1 MKMESLKTSINLELH
16 GVAASSSPHTMVFL
30 RDSTLVF
37 SSHCVLNLAK
47 SISPPMIDGI
57 LYNVRK
63 TLCTRSVPRENDT
76 NRVITSLCQ
85 IRPKN
90 EDLKNDEN
98 ALSLIACAFSDG
110 TVTLWSCFHDQQSA
124 SSASWREH
132 VVVGSTPQCN
142 APTQSDSN
150 SDSNFFHATGFPTVS
165 IADMDGTFDRVTENG
180 QNHRYKIVLLTASSF
195 GAHIIFAELSFPVN
209 NGDSSESTAV
219 SQMVDSTVRSIH
231 SNTVAAV
238 KLQPVNEN
246 ELLMVVGTANPK
258 SNKIHVFTCSWEKQP
273 EVKHHGFLT
282 GHLDWI
288 TSLEFLYGNCLNN
301 GEGSF
306 LLASGSQ
313 DARIRLWKFH
323 KPSTVEDYEKDQNEE
338 YDDDFKDDG
347 DDEFLEEGEA
357 RMHVQVQSNGV
368 RMEMAITLEAL
379 LIGHEEAVTGIS
391 WRPNQLQGKPCLIS
405 SSMDRAILIWMADL
419 DGVWIPISRVG
430 SAGGILG
437 GSVGSSLLGFVD
449 TTFSPDGRC
458 IVGHGYG
465 GSLHFWTCGASVDD
479 RNDHAIWKA
488 NPCITGHFA
497 GVSDIDWEASTG
509 EYLLSVGLD
518 QTCRMWSHVPSIDC
532 WMEVG
537 RPQVHGYDLTTISC
551 VGTGTAAAAPLHRF
565 VSGADEKELRAFDAP
580 ISTIQL
586 LQKLHP
592 NNNNNKQ
599 DLLKRVDR
607 AYIPSLGLSNRAT
620 AADAMEEGRDA
631 NLLATTDDASIY
643 EDGSAID
650 ITQSLPNE
658 RDLGVASLWPEVRK
672 LFGHQ
677 TELVC
682 LASNAHYVRTA
693 PENENRNLI
702 VASSCKA
709 RDIENASIRLW
720 DVESST
726 CVQVLKVRTKIFIIF
741 CLCKIYIIPIKIL
754 IYFSNQMN
762 T

>member
-1 MKMESLKTSINLELH
+1 MESLNNSVNLEMH

-30 RDSTLVF
+30 RNSTLVF

-47 SISPPMIDGI
+47 SISAPMNDGI
-57 LYNVRK
+57 LYNVRE
-63 TLCTRSVPRENDT
+63 TLCTRTVPRENDT

-85 IRPKN
+85 IRPKK
-90 EDLKNDEN
+90 EDIKNDEN

-110 TVTLWSCFHDQQSA
+110 TITLWSCFHDQQSA
-124 SSASWREH
+124 SSASWMEH
-132 VVVGSTPQCN
+132 VVVGANPQCN
-142 APTQSDSN
+142 EPTKSDCN
-150 SDSNFFHATGFPTVS
+150 SDSNCFPTVS

-180 QNHRYKIVLLTASSF
+180 NNYQYNIILLTASSF
-195 GAHIIFAELSFPVN
+195 GAHVIYTELSFPVN
-209 NGDSSESTAV
+209 NGDDFELPAV
-219 SQMVDSTVRSIH
+219 SQMLNSTVRSIH
-231 SNTVAAV
+231 CNTAAAV
-238 KLQPVNEN
+238 KLQPLNEG
-246 ELLMVVGTANPK
+246 EYLMVVGTANPK
-258 SNKIHVFTCSWEKQP
+258 SNKIHVYTCCGEKQLK
-273 EVKHHGFLT
+273 VKHHGSLA

-288 TSLEFLYGNCLNN
+288 TSLEFLYDKCQNN

-323 KPSTVEDYEKDQNEE
+323 KPSTVQHFQQNEQ

-347 DDEFLEEGEA
+347 NDEFLEEGEA
-357 RMHVQVQSNGV
+357 RMHIQLQSNGV
-368 RMEMAITLEAL
+368 RMEMAVTLEAL

-405 SSMDRAILIWMADL
+405 SSMDRAIFIWMADL
-419 DGVWIPISRVG
+419 DGVWIPVSRVG

-465 GSLHFWTCGASVDD
+465 GSLHFWTCGAPVDD
-479 RNDHAIWKA
+479 GNDHAIWKA

-497 GVSDIDWEASTG
+497 GVSDVDWEASSG
-509 EYLLSVGLD
+509 QYLLSVGLD
-518 QTCRMWSHVPSIDC
+518 QTCRMWSHVSSIDC

-551 VGTGTAAAAPLHRF
+551 IGTGTAATAPLHRF
-565 VSGADEKELRAFDAP
+565 ISGADEKELRAFDAP
-580 ISTIQL
+580 ISTIKL

-592 NNNNNKQ
+592 NNNINEQ
-599 DLLKRVDR
+599 DLLERVDR

-631 NLLATTDDASIY
+631 NLVAIIDDTSVC
-643 EDGSAID
+643 EDISALD

-658 RDLGVASLWPEVRK
+658 RDLGVASLWPEARK

-682 LASNAHYVRTA
+682 LASNANYVRTA
-693 PENENRNLI
+693 TENENRNLI

-709 RDIENASIRLW
+709 RDVENASIRLW
-720 DVESST
+720 EVESST
-726 CVQVLKVRTKIFIIF
+726 CVQVLKVRKQIYILY
-741 CLCKIYIIPIKIL
+741 LCTFKIYIIQII
-754 IYFSNQMN
+754 